1 MIGRRLLLWFSGAA
15 AIAPIPA
22 RAAAPPFPYVL
33 IHPECGKPAF
43 YLRREIKSSD
53 LLLSA
58 DAATLDGGRVMPYS
72 IPTCG
77 SCGGMVRPHTRDIHA
92 TKAPRFTSVH

>member
-1 MIGRRLLLWFSGAA
+1 MIGRRLLLWFTGAA

-43 YLRREIKSSD
+43 YLRREIKSGD
-53 LLLSA
+53 LFLSA
-58 DAATLDGGRVMPYS
+58 DAATLDGGRMMPYS

-77 SCGGMVRPHTRDIHA
+77 SCGGMVRGRTADIQA
-92 TKAPRFTSVH
+92 TGVPRFTTVH